1 MISVKNALATVIE
14 ALSWMSYA
22 GLGERTALFKAA
34 EQIGVEDRN
43 DLRHAHRLIM
53 EINRFQNRLEYF
65 LADLLIIN
73 SAEELPHG
81 ITSFLKILAYLKW
94 IDGAEEKELKRAVFA
109 ARQILGW
116 KELQPFESIISRI
129 VSSSLSASQ
138 QQIEDEWQRT
148 ALFTCTPEW
157 LVKRLT
163 IGFDRNFALRMLQR
177 NLAGMPAYVRLN
189 ALKLTNSSDTT
200 DQLDRI
206 GSRIRKED
214 IWKLNSSHEL
224 NQLSQRVV
232 TGEIVVQDLASIVT
246 SLIASP
252 KPGDLVLD
260 ICAAPGNKTTHL
272 AALMKNRGIIYSID
286 ISVKRFVHWQKEMK
300 RAGNEIAIPI
310 LADAANLPLRVKADV
325 VLVDPPC
332 SNTGVFARNPNLKWR
347 ISEAKMKLLVKRQ
360 RAILNAGSDH
370 VRSNGSLVYCT
381 CSLLPEENEFIIE
394 EFLERNPEFE
404 LEAQSPC
411 LGEPGLR
418 GLTKCQRFYPHLHQ
432 CNGYFI
438 AKLLRTSA

>member
-1 MISVKNALATVIE
+1 MKNALATVIE

-53 EINRFQNRLEYF
+53 EINRYQNRLEYL
-65 LADLLIIN
+65 LADLLTIN

-116 KELQPFESIISRI
+116 KELHPFESIISRI

-163 IGFDRNFALRMLQR
+163 ISFGRNFALRMLQR

-189 ALKLTNSSDTT
+189 TLKLTSSSDAP

-214 IWKLNSSHEL
+214 IWKLNSSYEL

-232 TGEIVVQDLASIVT
+232 TGEVVVQDLASIVT

-272 AALMKNRGIIYSID
+272 AALMKNKGTIYSID

-332 SNTGVFARNPNLKWR
+332 SNTGVFARNPNLKWK
-347 ISEAKMKLLVKRQ
+347 ISEAKMKLFVKRQ
-360 RAILNAGSDH
+360 LAILNAGSDH
-370 VRSNGSLVYCT
+370 VRRNGSLVY
-381 CSLLPEENEFIIE
+381 
-394 EFLERNPEFE
+394 
-404 LEAQSPC
+404 
-411 LGEPGLR
+411 
-418 GLTKCQRFYPHLHQ
+418 
-432 CNGYFI
+432 
-438 AKLLRTSA
+438 

>member
-53 EINRFQNRLEYF
+53 EINRYQNRLEYL
-65 LADLLIIN
+65 LADLLTIN

-116 KELQPFESIISRI
+116 KEVHPFESIISRI

-163 IGFDRNFALRMLQR
+163 ISFDRNFALRMLQR

-189 ALKLTNSSDTT
+189 ALKLTNSSDTP
-200 DQLDRI
+200 DQLDLI

-214 IWKLNSSHEL
+214 IWKLNSSYEL

-272 AALMKNRGIIYSID
+272 AALMKNKGTIYSID
-286 ISVKRFVHWQKEMK
+286 ISIKRFVHWQKEMK
-300 RAGNEIAIPI
+300 CAGNEIAIPI

-332 SNTGVFARNPNLKWR
+332 SNTGVFARNPNLKWK
-347 ISEAKMKLLVKRQ
+347 ISEAKMKLFVKRQ
-360 RAILNAGSDH
+360 LAILNAGSDH

-381 CSLLPEENEFIIE
+381 CSLLPEENECIIE

-438 AKLLRTSA
+438 AKLLRTNA

>member
-53 EINRFQNRLEYF
+53 EINRFQNRLEYL
-65 LADLLIIN
+65 LADLLTIN

-189 ALKLTNSSDTT
+189 TLKLTSSSDAP

-206 GSRIRKED
+206 GSRIREED
-214 IWKLNSSHEL
+214 IRKLNSSYEL

-332 SNTGVFARNPNLKWR
+332 SNTGVFARNPNLKWK
-347 ISEAKMKLLVKRQ
+347 ISEAKMKLFVKRQ
-360 RAILNAGSDH
+360 LAILNAGSDH
-370 VRSNGSLVYCT
+370 VRRNGSLVYCT

-438 AKLLRTSA
+438 AKLLRTNA